1 MVEEGPLGISVSFQ
15 KQENNTEIS
24 SIQRALIPQ
33 RPYSMETRFHLSFS
47 TSFMTRCRY
56 QVSFSTSF
64 AARGDTCLLLFSS
77 NNVNRCR

>member
-1 MVEEGPLGISVSFQ
+1 MSLSVEGNADTDPTKGYGSLRKSTSS
-15 KQENNTEIS
+15 NT
-24 SIQRALIPQ
+24 P
-33 RPYSMETRFHLSFS
+33 ETLFHGNRFHLSFS

-64 AARGDTCLLLFSS
+64 AARGDTCQLLFSS